1 MAGQLNITNVIARFL
16 APLILAGCAP
26 FGSSP
31 DAEQQAR
38 FIDSPQF
45 NTESQRFENRRPN
58 VIEDTREE
66 AFNLAMIYEFFI
78 ADRPDGVPVQP
89 LPQVT
94 PQMAEFMAP
103 SDDLKIIWFGH
114 STFLLNFNEKTVLVD
129 PMFSNSAAPVSFAV
143 KRFQPPVIGLDDLP
157 PIDFIL
163 ISHDHYD
170 HLDMKSVQYFRDQ
183 AVTFITPLGVGSHLQ
198 GWGINAANIIE
209 RDWWDSIE
217 FDGLEFIAA
226 PAQHF
231 SGRSLTDENKTLWA
245 SWIVRDAEHNVYFS
259 GDTGYDT
266 HFKAIG
272 EQYGPFDVAF
282 IESGQYN
289 QAWKAVHLLPEEG
302 VQAYQDLKAKRFFP
316 IHWAMFELALHPWYE
331 PVERLDALSAVNNV
345 NLMTPKI
352 GQITTVNSE
361 SGFEKWWKAL
371 ITKAPDR

>member
-1 MAGQLNITNVIARFL
+1 MKDISRFL
-16 APLILAGCAP
+16 GPLILAGCAP
-26 FGSSP
+26 FGSP
-31 DAEQQAR
+31 PEAEQQSKFAG
-38 FIDSPQF
+38 SPQF
-45 NTESQRFENRRPN
+45 NAESSRFENRRPN
-58 VIEDTREE
+58 VIEETREE

-114 STFLLNFNEKTVLVD
+114 STFLLNFNDKTVLVD
-129 PMFSNSAAPVSFAV
+129 PMFSNTAAPVSFAV
-143 KRFQPPVIGLDDLP
+143 KRFQPPVIGLEDLP

-170 HLDMKSVQYFRDQ
+170 HLDMKSVQYFRDK
-183 AVTFITPLGVGSHLQ
+183 AVTFVTPLGVGSHLQ
-198 GWGINAANIIE
+198 GWGIDAANIIE
-209 RDWWDSIE
+209 RDWWERVE

-245 SWIVRDAEHNVYFS
+245 SWIVRDADHNVYFS

-272 EQYGPFDVAF
+272 DQYGPFDVAF

-289 QAWKAVHLLPEEG
+289 PAWRAVHLLPEEG
-302 VQAYQDLKAKRFFP
+302 VQAYEDLKAERFFP

-331 PVERLDALSAVNNV
+331 PVERLDALSAANNV

-352 GQITTVNSE
+352 GQITRVNSE
-361 SGFEKWWKAL
+361 SRFEKWWKAF
-371 ITKAPDR
+371 ITQEPAR